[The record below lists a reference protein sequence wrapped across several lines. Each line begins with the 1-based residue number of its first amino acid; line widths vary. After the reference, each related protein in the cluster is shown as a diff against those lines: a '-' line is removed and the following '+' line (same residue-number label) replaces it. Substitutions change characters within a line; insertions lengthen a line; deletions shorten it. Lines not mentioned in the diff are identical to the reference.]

1 MKSEWILALCAVTT
15 LLIGATAVILAIR
28 NRRDV
33 KRVVRILGVCVFLM
47 LMSGIYPYYAG
58 ESYALGMTL
67 FESMC
72 AMLLNANPGEIL
84 AGFDAYQVSYIQ
96 SYKSVL
102 LIILIVAPLFTVGI
116 TLSFFSDKF
125 NRIVYRIRS
134 EFKDTYLFSAI
145 NERTLCLAED
155 IACSHKKAVI
165 VFVLQISEDDISA
178 EYLARINDMNAC
190 IINDDIVELRHSLR
204 KKRNYYLMSTD
215 NGENLDAGLR
225 LYQKY
230 NGSPTDKVNMWLY
243 TKSELAEVIFDQL
256 YETFN
261 VRLINEE
268 GLIAKALVT
277 EHPLYEGVKDGK
289 LSVLLVGGGHIGLEI
304 LRNVAMC
311 SCLGVRVESQ
321 IHVVD
326 LHGEKSRATFE
337 KTSPG
342 LAERFNIE
350 FHSADIKTDSFT
362 QLLAG
367 IQPTYIIFAL
377 GNENMN
383 METALYVRR
392 YYGIENGLPKIYVLA
407 DHKSLEEQ
415 IVPNLC
421 VSNWT
426 YNGAT
431 GHFDRVPVCDFG
443 IQTFGC
449 YEDTYKNLRIGATY
463 RDCLAVAMNA
473 ARRGITEL
481 DEINTP
487 EALTDLY
494 NQVCFYKDFSDA
506 YAVSIPYKLQLM
518 GLELVEDGLGD
529 LAALEKRLPQYAD
542 ALRRQE
548 NRRFEAFMRSKGWTQ
563 MLPGEVDNV
572 LLRDKL
578 RKRHARLTLQYTD
591 VLEEMTGRNF
601 EEEDIRS
608 IRALPATIRLANA
621 LYGKKYSVRPISK
634 EESR

>member
-1 MKSEWILALCAVTT
+1 MKPEWILALCAVTT
-15 LLIGATAVILAIR
+15 LLIGAVAIILAIR

-102 LIILIVAPLFTVGI
+102 LIILIIAPLFTVGI

-165 VFVLQISEDDISA
+165 VFVLQISEEDISA

-190 IINDDIVELRHSLR
+190 IINDDIVKLQHSLR

-311 SCLGVRVESQ
+311 SCLGEGMESQ

-326 LHGEKSRATFE
+326 LYGEKSRATFE

-342 LAERFNIE
+342 LAEHFNIQ

-392 YYGIENGLPKIYVLA
+392 YYGIETNLPRIYVLA
-407 DHKSLEEQ
+407 DHKSLEDQYPLGPIMQ
-415 IVPNLC
+415 IPAISTESLFAILEFKP
-421 VSNWT
+421 S
-426 YNGAT
+426 AAM
-431 GHFDRVPVCDFG
+431 
-443 IQTFGC
+443 
-449 YEDTYKNLRIGATY
+449 RIPIRT
-463 RDCLAVAMNA
+463 C
-473 ARRGITEL
+473 E
-481 DEINTP
+481 
-487 EALTDLY
+487 
-494 NQVCFYKDFSDA
+494 S
-506 YAVSIPYKLQLM
+506 
-518 GLELVEDGLGD
+518 
-529 LAALEKRLPQYAD
+529 
-542 ALRRQE
+542 
-548 NRRFEAFMRSKGWTQ
+548 
-563 MLPGEVDNV
+563 V
-572 LLRDKL
+572 LLIGIVWQ
-578 RKRHARLTLQYTD
+578 LQ
-591 VLEEMTGRNF
+591 
-601 EEEDIRS
+601 
-608 IRALPATIRLANA
+608 
-621 LYGKKYSVRPISK
+621 
-634 EESR
+634 

>member
-1 MKSEWILALCAVTT
+1 MNQEWIMVICAVLTVT
-15 LLIGATAVILAIR
+15 VAAAAVVLSVR

-33 KRVVRILGVCVFLM
+33 KRVLRILGVCVFLM
-47 LMSGIYPYYAG
+47 LMTLIYPYHAG
-58 ESYALGMTL
+58 KPYALGMTL

-84 AGFDAYQVSYIQ
+84 AGFDGYAVTYIQ
-96 SYKSVL
+96 VYKTVL
-102 LIILIVAPLFTVGI
+102 LIILLIAPLFTVGI
-116 TLSFFSDKF
+116 TLSFFTDKF
-125 NRIVYRIRS
+125 NRIVYRVRS

-178 EYLARINDMNAC
+178 EYMARIKDLGAC

-225 LYQKY
+225 IYQKY
-230 NGSPTDKVNMWLY
+230 NGIHTDKVNMWLY

-268 GLIAKALVT
+268 GLIAKSLVT

-289 LSVLLVGGGHIGLEI
+289 LTILLVGGGHIGLEI
-304 LRNVAMC
+304 LRSCAAC
-311 SCLGVRVESQ
+311 SCLDDSVHSE
-321 IHVVD
+321 IHVAD
-326 LHGEKSRATFE
+326 LNSEKSRAILE

-342 LAERFNIE
+342 LAEHFNIH
-350 FHSADIKTDSFT
+350 FHSADINTESFT
-362 QLLAG
+362 KLLAG
-367 IQPTYIIFAL
+367 IQPTYIILAL
-377 GNENMN
+377 GNETMN
-383 METALYVRR
+383 METALYIRR
-392 YYGIENGLPKIYVLA
+392 YYGIEDGLPKLYVLA

-421 VSNWT
+421 VSTWT

-431 GHFDRVPVCDFG
+431 GHFDKAFVCDFG

-473 ARRGITEL
+473 ARRGITAI
-481 DEINTP
+481 DDINTA
-487 EALTDLY
+487 EVLTELY

-506 YAVSIPYKLQLM
+506 YAVSIPYKLHLM
-518 GLELVEDGLGD
+518 GLELVEDGKGD
-529 LAALEKRLPQYAD
+529 LSILEERIPQYEET
-542 ALRRQE
+542 LRKQE

-578 RKRHARLTLQYTD
+578 RKRHARLTLEYTD
-591 VLEEMTGRNF
+591 VLEQMTGRNF
-601 EEEDIRS
+601 AQEDLRS
-608 IRALPATIRLANA
+608 IRGLPATLRLANT
-621 LYGKKYSVRPISK
+621 LYGKAHSVRVK
-634 EESR
+634 KTETGV

>member
-1 MKSEWILALCAVTT
+1 MSGEVILSVCAVLAL
-15 LLIGATAVILAIR
+15 LIAAAGVVLAIQ
-28 NRRDV
+28 NRRDL
-33 KRVVRILGVCVFLM
+33 KRVVRIMGVCVFLI
-47 LMSGIYPYYAG
+47 LMSGIYPYYADKPYG
-58 ESYALGMTL
+58 IGLTL

-84 AGFDAYQVSYIQ
+84 AGFDGYDVAYIQ
-96 SYKSVL
+96 TYKTAL
-102 LIILIVAPLFTVGI
+102 LVVLIVAPLFTVGI
-116 TLSFFSDKF
+116 TISFFADKF

-145 NERTLCLAED
+145 NERTLCIAED
-155 IACSHKKAVI
+155 IAGTHKKPVI
-165 VFVLQISEDDISA
+165 VFVLRIAEDDVSA
-178 EYLARINDMNAC
+178 EDMARIKAINAC
-190 IINDDIVELRHSLR
+190 VINDDIVKLEHSLR
-204 KKRNYYLMSTD
+204 KQRNYYMLSTD
-215 NGENLDAGLR
+215 NGENLEAGLR
-225 LYQKY
+225 LYEKY
-230 NGSPTDKVNMWLY
+230 NGSHHADKVNMWLY

-277 EHPLYEGVKDGK
+277 EHPLYEGVENGK
-289 LSVLLVGGGHIGLEI
+289 LTVLLVGGGNIGLEI

-311 SCLGVRVESQ
+311 SCLGEGVESR

-326 LHGEKSRATFE
+326 LNGEKAAATFE

-342 LAERFNIE
+342 LAESFDIQ
-350 FHSADIKTDSFT
+350 FHSADIKTESFT
-362 QLLAG
+362 RLLAG
-367 IQPTYIIFAL
+367 IQPTYIILAL
-377 GNENMN
+377 GNETLN
-383 METALYVRR
+383 METALYIRR
-392 YYGIENGLPKIYVLA
+392 YYGIQNGLPKIYVLA

-421 VSNWT
+421 VSTWT

-431 GHFDRVPVCDFG
+431 GHYDREPVCDFG

-449 YEDTYKNLRIGATY
+449 YEDTYKNLRIGASY

-473 ARRGITEL
+473 ARRGITAV
-481 DEINTP
+481 DETNTP
-487 EALTDLY
+487 ETLTDMY

-506 YAVSIPYKLQLM
+506 YAVSIPYKLHLM
-518 GLELVEDGLGD
+518 GLELVEDGQGD
-529 LAALEKRLPQYAD
+529 LSALEDRLPQYAE
-542 ALRRQE
+542 ALRKQE

-578 RKRHARLTLQYTD
+578 RKRHARLTLEYTD

-601 EEEDIRS
+601 AEEDLRS
-608 IRALPATIRLANA
+608 IRGLPATIRLANV
-621 LYGKKYSVRPISK
+621 LYGNNYSVREKK
-634 EESR
+634 EL

>member
-1 MKSEWILALCAVTT
+1 MNGEVILSICAALTLIVAAV
-15 LLIGATAVILAIR
+15 AVILAIR
-28 NRRDV
+28 NRRNV
-33 KRVVRILGVCVFLM
+33 TRVVRTLGVCVFLM
-47 LMSGIYPYYAG
+47 LMTGIYPYYAG
-58 ESYALGMTL
+58 QPYALGLTL
-67 FESMC
+67 VESMC
-72 AMLLNANPGEIL
+72 AMLLNASPSEIL
-84 AGFDAYQVSYIQ
+84 AGFDSFEVPYIEV
-96 SYKSVL
+96 YKSALLVI
-102 LIILIVAPLFTVGI
+102 LIIAPLFTVGI
-116 TLSFFSDKF
+116 TLSFFTDKF
-125 NRIVYRIRS
+125 NRIVYRVRS

-155 IACSHKKAVI
+155 IACGHKKSVI
-165 VFVLQISEDDISA
+165 VFVLQVSEDDISA
-178 EYLARINDMNAC
+178 EYMARINSMGAF

-230 NGSPTDKVNMWLY
+230 NDRHTDNVNMWLY

-268 GLIAKALVT
+268 SLIAKALVT

-289 LSVLLVGGGHIGLEI
+289 LTVLLVGGGHIGLEI

-311 SCLGVRVESQ
+311 GCLGDDVESQ

-326 LHGEKSRATFE
+326 LNGEKSRSTFE

-342 LAERFNIE
+342 LAEHFGIQ
-350 FHSADIKTDSFT
+350 FHSADIKTDGFT

-367 IQPTYIIFAL
+367 IQPTYIVLAL
-377 GNENMN
+377 GNETMN
-383 METALYVRR
+383 METALFIRR
-392 YYGIENGLPKIYVLA
+392 YYGMEDGLPKIYVLA

-421 VSNWT
+421 VSTWT
-426 YNGAT
+426 YNGDT
-431 GHFDRVPVCDFG
+431 GHFDRAPVCDFG

-473 ARRGITEL
+473 ARRGIIAI

-506 YAVSIPYKLQLM
+506 YAVSIPYKLHLM
-518 GLELVEDGLGD
+518 GLDLVEDGQGD
-529 LAALEKRLPQYAD
+529 LSALEERLPRYAD
-542 ALRRQE
+542 TLRRQE
-548 NRRFEAFMRSKGWTQ
+548 NRRFEAFMRGKGWTQ

-578 RKRHARLTLQYTD
+578 RKRHARLTLQYTG
-591 VLEEMTGRNF
+591 VLEQMTGRNF
-601 EEEDIRS
+601 AEEDLRS
-608 IRALPATIRLANA
+608 IRSLPTTIRLANA
-621 LYGKKYSVRPISK
+621 LYGKNYSVRK
-634 EESR
+634 KV

>member
-1 MKSEWILALCAVTT
+1 MNYEWILGICAIMALIVAAV
-15 LLIGATAVILAIR
+15 AVILTIR

-33 KRVVRILGVCVFLM
+33 KRVLRILGVCVFLM
-47 LMSGIYPYYAG
+47 LMTLLYPYHAG
-58 ESYALGMTL
+58 NPFALGMTL

-72 AMLLNANPGEIL
+72 AMLLNATPGEIL
-84 AGFDAYQVSYIQ
+84 AGFDGYGVAYIQ
-96 SYKSVL
+96 IYKTVL
-102 LIILIVAPLFTVGI
+102 LIVLLIAPLFTVGI
-116 TLSFFSDKF
+116 TLSFFTDKF
-125 NRIVYRIRS
+125 NRIVYRVRS
-134 EFKDTYLFSAI
+134 EIKDTYLFSAI

-155 IACSHKKAVI
+155 IVCSHKKAVV

-178 EYLARINDMNAC
+178 EHMARIHDMGAFV
-190 IINDDIVELRHSLR
+190 INNDIVELRHSLH

-215 NGENLDAGLR
+215 SGENLEAGLR

-230 NGSPTDKVNMWLY
+230 NACHTDNVNMWLY

-289 LSVLLVGGGHIGLEI
+289 LTILLVGGGHIGLEI
-304 LRNVAMC
+304 LRNAVMC
-311 SCLGVRVESQ
+311 SCLGEGVESQ
-321 IHVVD
+321 IYVID
-326 LHGEKSRATFE
+326 RDGEKSRSTFE
-337 KTSPG
+337 KVSPG
-342 LAERFNIE
+342 LVENFGIQ
-350 FHSADIKTDSFT
+350 FYSADIKTEHFT

-367 IQPTYIIFAL
+367 IQPTYIVLAL
-377 GNENMN
+377 GNETLN

-392 YYGIENGLPKIYVLA
+392 YYGIEEGLPKIYVLA

-426 YNGAT
+426 YNADT
-431 GHFDRVPVCDFG
+431 GHFDREPVCDFG

-473 ARRGITEL
+473 VRRGISAL
-481 DEINTP
+481 DDINTP
-487 EALTDLY
+487 QTLTDLY
-494 NQVCFYKDFSDA
+494 NQVSFYKEFSDA
-506 YAVSIPYKLQLM
+506 YAVSIPYKLHLM
-518 GLELVEDGLGD
+518 GLELVEDGESD
-529 LAALEKRLPQYAD
+529 LSVLEERLPRYED
-542 ALRRQE
+542 ALRKQE
-548 NRRFEAFMRSKGWTQ
+548 NRRFEAFMRANGWTQ
-563 MLPGEVDNV
+563 MLPGEVDNI

-578 RKRHARLTLQYTD
+578 RKRHARLTLEYSQI
-591 VLEEMTGRNF
+591 LEEMTGRNF
-601 EEEDIRS
+601 AEEDLRS
-608 IRALPATIRLANA
+608 IRGLPATIRLANK
-621 LYGKKYSVRPISK
+621 LYGKAYSVRVK
-634 EESR
+634 K

>member
-1 MKSEWILALCAVTT
+1 MNHEWILAVCAV
-15 LLIGATAVILAIR
+15 LAVIVVVAAVVLSIR

-33 KRVVRILGVCVFLM
+33 KRVVRILGICVFLM
-47 LMSGIYPYYAG
+47 LMTLIYPYHAG
-58 ESYALGMTL
+58 NPYALGMTL

-84 AGFDAYQVSYIQ
+84 AGFDGYAVAYIQ
-96 SYKSVL
+96 IYKTVL
-102 LIILIVAPLFTVGI
+102 LIVLLIAPLFTVGI
-116 TLSFFSDKF
+116 TLSFFTDKF
-125 NRIVYRIRS
+125 NRIVYRVRS

-165 VFVLQISEDDISA
+165 VFVLQVSQDDISA
-178 EYLARINDMNAC
+178 EYMARINAMGAL

-230 NGSPTDKVNMWLY
+230 NDRHTDNVNMWMY

-268 GLIAKALVT
+268 SLIAKALVT

-289 LSVLLVGGGHIGLEI
+289 LTVLLVGSGHIGLEI

-311 SCLGVRVESQ
+311 GCLGDDVESQ

-326 LHGEKSRATFE
+326 LNGEKSRSTFE

-342 LAERFNIE
+342 LAEHFGIR
-350 FHSADIKTDSFT
+350 FHSADIKTDGFT
-362 QLLAG
+362 QLLSN
-367 IQPTYIIFAL
+367 IQPTYIILAL
-377 GNENMN
+377 GNETMN
-383 METALYVRR
+383 METALYIRR
-392 YYGIENGLPKIYVLA
+392 YYGMDDGLPKIYVLA
-407 DHKSLEEQ
+407 DHRSLEEQ

-421 VSNWT
+421 VSTWT

-431 GHFDRVPVCDFG
+431 GHFDREPVCDFG

-473 ARRGITEL
+473 ARRGITAL

-487 EALTDLY
+487 EVLTDLY

-506 YAVSIPYKLQLM
+506 YAVSIPYKLHLM
-518 GLELVEDGLGD
+518 GLELVADGQGD
-529 LAALEKRLPQYAD
+529 LTDLEQRLPQYAD

-578 RKRHARLTLQYTD
+578 RKRHARLTLQYTE

-601 EEEDIRS
+601 AEEDLRS
-608 IRALPATIRLANA
+608 INALPATIRLANA
-621 LYGKKYSVRPISK
+621 LYGKQYSVRTK
-634 EESR
+634 T

>member
-1 MKSEWILALCAVTT
+1 VLTVIVAA
-15 LLIGATAVILAIR
+15 AAVILSIR

-33 KRVVRILGVCVFLM
+33 KRVLRILGVCVFLM
-47 LMSGIYPYYAG
+47 LMTLIYPYHAG
-58 ESYALGMTL
+58 NSYALGMTL

-84 AGFDAYQVSYIQ
+84 AGFDGYAVAYIQ
-96 SYKSVL
+96 IYKTVL
-102 LIILIVAPLFTVGI
+102 LIVLLIAPLFTVGI
-116 TLSFFSDKF
+116 TLSFFTDKF
-125 NRIVYRIRS
+125 NRIVYRVRS
-134 EFKDTYLFSAI
+134 ECKDTYLFSAI

-165 VFVLQISEDDISA
+165 VFVLQVSQDDISA
-178 EYLARINDMNAC
+178 EYMARINAMGAFL
-190 IINDDIVELRHSLR
+190 INDDIVELRHSLR

-230 NGSPTDKVNMWLY
+230 NDRHTDNVNMWLY

-268 GLIAKALVT
+268 SLIAKALVT
-277 EHPLYEGVKDGK
+277 EHPLYEGVKGGK
-289 LSVLLVGGGHIGLEI
+289 LTVLLVGGGHIGLEI
-304 LRNVAMC
+304 LRNVAMYG
-311 SCLGVRVESQ
+311 CLGDGVESR

-326 LHGEKSRATFE
+326 LNGEKSRSTFE

-342 LAERFNIE
+342 LTEHFGIQ
-350 FHSADIKTDSFT
+350 FHSADIKTDGFT

-367 IQPTYIIFAL
+367 IQPTYIVLAL
-377 GNENMN
+377 GNETMN
-383 METALYVRR
+383 METALYIRR
-392 YYGIENGLPKIYVLA
+392 YYGIEKGLPKIFVLA

-421 VSNWT
+421 VSTWT

-431 GHFDRVPVCDFG
+431 GHFDREPVCDFG

-473 ARRGITEL
+473 ARRGITAL

-487 EALTDLY
+487 EVLTDLY

-506 YAVSIPYKLQLM
+506 YAVSIPYKLHLM
-518 GLELVEDGLGD
+518 GLELVEDGQGD
-529 LAALEKRLPQYAD
+529 LTDLEQRLPKYAD

-601 EEEDIRS
+601 AEEDLRS
-608 IRALPATIRLANA
+608 INALPATIRLANA
-621 LYGKKYSVRPISK
+621 LYGKQYSVRTK
-634 EESR
+634 T